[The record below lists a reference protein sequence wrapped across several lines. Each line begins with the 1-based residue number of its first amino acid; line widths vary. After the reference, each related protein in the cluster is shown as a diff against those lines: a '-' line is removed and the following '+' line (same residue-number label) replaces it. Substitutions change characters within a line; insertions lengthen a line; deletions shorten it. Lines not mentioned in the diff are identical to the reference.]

1 MKHCK
6 IILLVGLLA
15 SSASALAEKI
25 GVSMAYFDQNFLTII
40 RQSIEKEAQARHV
53 DVQFEDARGDT
64 GRHTG
69 AGQGIGKA
77 IALRLAKDGFR
88 IGSLDFNGETA
99 HETVRLIEEMGG
111 EALAVAADVAD
122 REQVF
127 AAVDK
132 VVAKFGRLDV
142 MVNNAGL
149 GPTTPIEEITPEIY
163 RKVFDVNVGGVYW
176 GIQAAVKYFKQRTPA
191 KTGDIIGKIINAS
204 SQAGQVGNPDLAV
217 YGATKFAVRGITQ
230 TAAKDLA
237 KFGIT
242 VNAYCPGIVRT
253 PMMNGI
259 AQKVADEN
267 GQSLEWGLQQWAK
280 NVALGRISESE
291 DVAACVSYL
300 AGVDSD
306 YMTGQ
311 ALIIDGGMVFN

>member
-1 MKHCK
+1 MMG
-6 IILLVGLLA
+6 I
-15 SSASALAEKI
+15 
-25 GVSMAYFDQNFLTII
+25 DQ
-40 RQSIEKEAQARHV
+40 KVAV
-53 DVQFEDARGDT
+53 V
-64 GRHTG
+64 TG
-69 AGQGIGKA
+69 AGQGIGRA

-88 IGSLDFNGETA
+88 IGSLDFNPQTA
-99 HETVRLIEEMGG
+99 QETVKLIEAAGG
-111 EALAVAADVAD
+111 EALAVTVDVSNRD
-122 REQVF
+122 QVL
-127 AAVDK
+127 AAVDL
-132 VVAKFGRLDV
+132 VVDTFGRLDV

-149 GPTTPIEEITPEIY
+149 GPTTPIEDITPEIY
-163 RKVFDVNVGGVYW
+163 HKVFDVNVGGVYW
-176 GIQAAVKYFKQRTPA
+176 GIQAAIKHFRKRTPSKA
-191 KTGDIIGKIINAS
+191 GDVIGKIINAS

-230 TAAKDLA
+230 TAARDLA
-237 KFGIT
+237 KLGIT

-253 PMMNGI
+253 PMMEGI

-291 DVAACVSYL
+291 DVAACVAYL
-300 AGVDSD
+300 AGPDSD

>member
-1 MKHCK
+1 ME
-6 IILLVGLLA
+6 I
-15 SSASALAEKI
+15 
-25 GVSMAYFDQNFLTII
+25 DQ
-40 RQSIEKEAQARHV
+40 KVAV
-53 DVQFEDARGDT
+53 V
-64 GRHTG
+64 TG
-69 AGQGIGKA
+69 AGQGIGRA

-88 IGSLDFNGETA
+88 IGCLDFNLKTA
-99 HETVRLIEEMGG
+99 QQTAKLIADAGG
-111 EALAVAADVAD
+111 KALAVAVDVAN

-127 AAVDK
+127 SAVDQ
-132 VVAKFGRLDV
+132 VVSQFGRLDV

-149 GPTTPIEEITPEIY
+149 GPTTPIEDITPDIFH
-163 RKVFDVNVGGVYW
+163 KVFDVNVGGTYW
-176 GIQAAVKYFKQRTPA
+176 GIQAAVKHFKVRTPA
-191 KTGDIIGKIINAS
+191 RPGDVVGKIINAS

-237 KFGIT
+237 KFGVT

-253 PMMNGI
+253 PMMEGI

-280 NVALGRISESE
+280 SVVLGRISEPE
-291 DVAACVSYL
+291 DVAACISYL
-300 AGVDSD
+300 ASPDSD